1 MRRDLGSGPVFA
13 ARLPLLLPN
22 LDASANRLIKLLW
35 IGIGSDD
42 PSVEAHK
49 QLNAYL
55 DSRGVKYTYTVYPN
69 EPALVA
75 AVAPD
80 LRRVRAADL
89 QIDHVYRQ
97 ESLRGRPCRVAA
109 WDLIPGGRI
118 GRTTLERVTERTGQM
133 NVRTPLLGLA
143 LVLFRSR

>member
-69 EPALVA
+69 ERHWWPLWHRTFAEFA
-75 AVAPD
+75 
-80 LRRVRAADL
+80 
-89 QIDHVYRQ
+89 Q
-97 ESLRGRPCRVAA
+97 
-109 WDLIPGGRI
+109 LI
-118 GRTTLERVTERTGQM
+118 
-133 NVRTPLLGLA
+133 
-143 LVLFRSR
+143 FK